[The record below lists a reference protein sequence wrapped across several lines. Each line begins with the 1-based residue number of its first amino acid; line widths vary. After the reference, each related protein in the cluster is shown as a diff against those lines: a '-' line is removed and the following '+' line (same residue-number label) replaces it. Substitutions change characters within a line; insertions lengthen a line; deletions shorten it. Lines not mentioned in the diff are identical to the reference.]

1 MNEILLFIR
10 IINLV
15 ILIIELI
22 LLIKINKRK
31 NKYIKELEEFNAE
44 LYDRVQDTYEEYK
57 EMRDKEFRENL
68 RHYNQQF
75 IDIVDKLTEPIKYD
89 SEAKAY
95 IHDLVYPTIK
105 VETIEKKVIK

>member
-10 IINLV
+10 IINLIV
-15 ILIIELI
+15 LIIDLI
-22 LLIKINKRK
+22 LLIRINKRK
-31 NKYIKELEEFNAE
+31 NDYIKYLEELNSE

-57 EMRDKEFRENL
+57 EMRDKEFKENL

-75 IDIVDKLTEPIKYD
+75 IDIIDKLTEPIKYE

-95 IHDLVYPTIK
+95 IHNLVYPTIK